1 MKRTL
6 LYLSALLFLA
16 LTMGSCRRAAENAAR
31 KIRIE
36 AIEQITPKGLNG
48 ADVILRVA
56 NGTRHKLVL
65 TKAVFEFYY
74 RQDKAMSIRLHESVE
89 IGKRTTESIMTRWKI
104 RIDDPLI
111 VLLLGRDLETDE
123 PSQIFVS
130 YSVEGR
136 GGPASVNI
144 AREKV
149 PLSDFLTTFGVT
161 LQDVK
166 NHFQ

>member
-1 MKRTL
+1 
-6 LYLSALLFLA
+6 
-16 LTMGSCRRAAENAAR
+16 
-31 KIRIE
+31 
-36 AIEQITPKGLNG
+36 
-48 ADVILRVA
+48 
-56 NGTRHKLVL
+56 
-65 TKAVFEFYY
+65 
-74 RQDKAMSIRLHESVE
+74 MSIRLHESVE

-149 PLSDFLTTFGVT
+149 PLSDFLNTFGVT